1 VNIIRGNLSDEA
13 WQTTVMK
20 GISELFQAVK
30 EMGGTISGEHGIGYV
45 QKNYLPIVFSET
57 ELNLMRS
64 IKQQFDPKGIL
75 NPGKIFPD
83 S

>member
-1 VNIIRGNLSDEA
+1 
-13 WQTTVMK
+13 
-20 GISELFQAVK
+20 
-30 EMGGTISGEHGIGYV
+30 MGGTISGEHGIGYV